1 MTAAELIEKLSKL
14 DPETPILV
22 NDPGCSG
29 CCSEA
34 DGEGVLVRWTD
45 YQGKTDVV
53 LMHPGEVRRQ
63 KPEEAL

>member
-14 DPETPILV
+14 DPSTPILA

-34 DGEGVLVRWTD
+34 DEEGVLVRRD
-45 YQGKTDVV
+45 DLQGGVDVV
-53 LMHPGEVRRQ
+53 LMHPNEVKRWS
-63 KPEEAL
+63 EVGL